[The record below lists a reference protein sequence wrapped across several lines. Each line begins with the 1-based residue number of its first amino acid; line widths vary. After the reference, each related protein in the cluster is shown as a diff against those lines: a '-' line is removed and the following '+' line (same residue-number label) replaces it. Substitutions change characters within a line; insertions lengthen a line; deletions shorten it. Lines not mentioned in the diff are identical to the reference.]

1 MLCVKDPDAANGVRS
16 AWRGARAA
24 HFLGSKP
31 SARIATFSSLAS
43 IVPGRREKQREA
55 QSSSVRAIQSGVKIA
70 AKSVSKLAPK
80 KGSFYQKLTWS
91 RAAF

>member
-31 SARIATFSSLAS
+31 SARIATFSSFAS
-43 IVPGRREKQREA
+43 IVPEP
-55 QSSSVRAIQSGVKIA
+55 
-70 AKSVSKLAPK
+70 SVSKRSNA
-80 KGSFYQKLTWS
+80 S
-91 RAAF
+91 RISCFCSSVSSNCHGGDVRRGGGNGAAGGGADEQR